1 VDVQRSSKPWAV
13 NAIIVV
19 FVAVVALILTAV
31 SPSSESLSPAQ
42 ALTGK
47 GAPMTAAVPTTA
59 EALTAVTAP
68 PAAATPAGYA
78 TLATP
83 VAITAVAPPVTP
95 AAPATPGRVGRN
107 IYVLGDIDTISG
119 EVLDHLTSC
128 TSGSA
133 VRLTG
138 REPYE
143 IAAELS
149 RSRFDSVE
157 VVYVVTTD
165 DSKNATGDPSVAGT
179 VSAPVL
185 LAGRN
190 TLPAATIA
198 ELLRLAPS
206 EIVVVGDSDA
216 VSESVEAALHAYAE
230 SVVRSEPGT
239 SPGTAKPAPDVALIL
254 VATEDTLS
262 DPTVSRIAGGSAAE
276 AVLVV
281 DTDSVPE
288 LTAAEIS
295 ALTGVPCEPFQVTV
309 ACAAG
314 WIALTY
320 DDGPNPTR
328 TDTVLAALEEAD
340 VKATFFT
347 VGYLVETHPSTIQK
361 TADAGHAI
369 ANHANLHEILI
380 ELSDAAIT
388 ETLHRTD
395 AKIRA
400 AGAEP
405 TGLVR
410 PPGGVTNARVK
421 AAIERSGYRQIL
433 WTAGPLDYDGK
444 SARAIAD
451 DVIAHAEDG
460 AVVVLHDNSNNY
472 HNTAEATG
480 TIVQTLQEQ
489 GYCFGVLD
497 GTGNIV
503 P

>member
-1 VDVQRSSKPWAV
+1 MQRSSKPWAV

-19 FVAVVALILTAV
+19 FVAVLALILTVV

-42 ALTGK
+42 ALTGE
-47 GAPMTAAVPTTA
+47 GAPTTA

-68 PAAATPAGYA
+68 PAAAAAAGYE
-78 TLATP
+78 TLTTAVAIPASAPLITSAAIATP
-83 VAITAVAPPVTP
+83 VRA
-95 AAPATPGRVGRN
+95 GRN
-107 IYVLGDIDTISG
+107 IYVLGNIDTISG
-119 EVLDHLTSC
+119 EVLDHLSSC
-128 TSGSA
+128 TRGSV

-149 RSRFDSVE
+149 RSRFDSVD
-157 VVYVVTTD
+157 VVYVESIDTPASTDSESAIAVTGG
-165 DSKNATGDPSVAGT
+165 S
-179 VSAPVL
+179 PVL
-185 LAGRN
+185 LVGRN
-190 TLPAATIA
+190 ALPAATIA

-206 EIVVVGDSDA
+206 EIVVVGDRDA

-230 SVVRSEPGT
+230 SVVRSEPET
-239 SPGTAKPAPDVALIL
+239 SPTTAESAPDVGPALIF
-254 VATEDTLS
+254 VATES
-262 DPTVSRIAGGSAAE
+262 DLPNPTISRFAGGRAAE
-276 AVLVV
+276 TVLVV
-281 DTDSVPE
+281 DTDGVPE
-288 LTAAEIS
+288 ATAAEIGD
-295 ALTGVPCEPFQVTV
+295 LTGVPCEPFQVTV

-314 WIALTY
+314 WVALTY
-320 DDGPNPTR
+320 DDGPLPER
-328 TDTVLAALEEAD
+328 TDVVLAALEGAG

-347 VGYLVETHPSTIQK
+347 VGYLVGAHPATLQK
-361 TADAGHAI
+361 TANAGHAI

-400 AGAEP
+400 AGVEP

-421 AAIERSGYRQIL
+421 AAIERSGHRQIL

-444 SARAIAD
+444 SAKAIAD

-460 AVVVLHDNSNNY
+460 AVFVLHDNSNNY

-480 TIVQTLQEQ
+480 TIVKTLQEQ